1 MTSAPAIG
9 FEYRPSRWLPRV
21 LATVLLLALLAIAL
35 CGLSGLAK
43 LGLALLTLALAGRG
57 VRQASRS
64 MAVAA
69 GWAPDG
75 GWSMHWA
82 DGSDSRARLESFRVL
97 GAWILLRLRAA
108 DGRRVVLLLT
118 PDNSDADLRRRL
130 RMRLAVQAEPSDP
143 ER

>member
-21 LATVLLLALLAIAL
+21 LAIVLLLALVAIAL
-35 CGLSGLAK
+35 CGLSGWAK
-43 LGLALLTLALAGRG
+43 LGLALVTLALAGRG
-57 VRQASRS
+57 VRLASRTLV
-64 MAVAA
+64 AAA

-82 DGSDSRARLESFRVL
+82 DGNDGRAQLESFRVL

-130 RMRLAVQAEPSDP
+130 RMRLAVQAEPPDS
-143 ER
+143 R